1 MRFLLAQPV
10 RGLILF
16 SQSMPTFAKIIFVLA
31 VVLSFTGLF
40 SPPIAL
46 IVGILFGLSFTHPYI
61 NHSRR
66 IARALLQCS
75 VVALGFGMNLHEVLK
90 AGRSGF
96 IYTALGIS
104 FSLLVGRA
112 LGKFLRVRGN
122 SSFLITTGTAI
133 CGGSAIAAIGPILQA
148 NEEEMAVS
156 LGTIFILNSIALLI
170 FPPIGNALH
179 LAQSQFGL
187 WAALAIH
194 DTSSVVGAATKYGA
208 QAVVIATT
216 VKLARA
222 LWIVPLAL
230 ATAAIKRSRFR
241 NASANPTVDSRV
253 PNASTGGVPGEG
265 RPRIQFPWFILFFV
279 LAALA
284 NTYLP
289 ALPSATRTFFT
300 LGRLGLTATLFLI
313 GSGISRGTLKEVGW
327 RPLLLGVLLWL
338 GVGITSLYF
347 IRTGFIAF

>member
-1 MRFLLAQPV
+1 
-10 RGLILF
+10 
-16 SQSMPTFAKIIFVLA
+16 MPTLAKLIFVLA
-31 VVLSFTGLF
+31 LALSFTGFL

-46 IVGILFGLSFTHPYI
+46 TVGILFGLSFPHPYI
-61 NHSRR
+61 NESRG
-66 IARALLQCS
+66 IARTLLQSS

-104 FSLLVGRA
+104 FALLAGLA
-112 LGKFLRVRGN
+112 LGKLLQVCGN
-122 SSFLITTGTAI
+122 SSFLITAGTAM
-133 CGGSAIAAIGPILQA
+133 CGGSAIAAVGPILQA

-179 LAQSQFGL
+179 LSQSQFGL

-194 DTSSVVGAATKYGA
+194 DTSSVVGAATKYGP
-208 QAVVIATT
+208 QALVIGTT

-230 ATAAIKRSRFR
+230 ATAAIMRQRSKDAIGDGQR
-241 NASANPTVDSRV
+241 SL
-253 PNASTGGVPGEG
+253 
-265 RPRIQFPWFILFFV
+265 RIQFPWFIAFFV
-279 LAALA
+279 IAAVL

-289 ALPSATRTFFT
+289 AFERPAKWFFT

-313 GSGISRGTLKEVGW
+313 GSGISQATLKEVGW

-338 GVGITSLYF
+338 GVGLTSLYF
-347 IRTGFIAF
+347 IRTEFIAF

>member
-1 MRFLLAQPV
+1 MQVL
-10 RGLILF
+10 
-16 SQSMPTFAKIIFVLA
+16 AKIIFLLA
-31 VVLSFTGLF
+31 LALSFSGIL
-40 SPPIAL
+40 SPPVAL
-46 IVGILFGLSFTHPYI
+46 LAGILFGLSFTHPFSQP
-61 NHSRR
+61 SRTAAR
-66 IARALLQCS
+66 ILLQVS

-104 FSLLVGRA
+104 FALILGLT
-112 LGKFLRVRGN
+112 LGKLLQVRGN

-148 NEEEMAVS
+148 DEEEMAVS

-179 LAQSQFGL
+179 LSQSQFGL

-208 QAVVIATT
+208 PALVIATT

-230 ATAAIKRSRFR
+230 ATAAIKHRLLQETAAAAREQTSSKED
-241 NASANPTVDSRV
+241 ASA
-253 PNASTGGVPGEG
+253 GGVTVGSG
-265 RPRIQFPWFILFFV
+265 VRIQFPWFILFFL
-279 LAALA
+279 LAAIA

-289 ALPSATRTFFT
+289 GQQAATKTFFT
-300 LGRLGLTATLFLI
+300 LGRFGLTATLFLI
-313 GSGISRGTLKEVGW
+313 GTGISRKTLKEVGW
-327 RPLLLGVLLWL
+327 RPLLQGVLLWL
-338 GVGITSLYF
+338 GVGLASLYF

>member
-1 MRFLLAQPV
+1 
-10 RGLILF
+10 
-16 SQSMPTFAKIIFVLA
+16 MPALPKIIFVLA
-31 VVLSFTGLF
+31 LALSFTGLL

-46 IVGILFGLSFTHPYI
+46 TAGILFGLSFKHPYI
-61 NHSRR
+61 SESRG
-66 IARALLQCS
+66 IARTLLQSS

-96 IYTALGIS
+96 VYTALGIS
-104 FSLLVGRA
+104 FALLVGLA
-112 LGKFLRVRGN
+112 LGKLLRVRGN

-148 NEEEMAVS
+148 DEEEMAVS
-156 LGTIFILNSIALLI
+156 LGTIFILNSVALLI

-179 LAQSQFGL
+179 LSQSQFGL

-194 DTSSVVGAATKYGA
+194 DTSSVVGAATKYGP
-208 QAVVIATT
+208 QALVIGTT

-230 ATAAIKRSRFR
+230 ATAAIKHKRSKKSSVSGDID
-241 NASANPTVDSRV
+241 ARV
-253 PNASTGGVPGEG
+253 
-265 RPRIQFPWFILFFV
+265 QFPWFILFFIF
-279 LAALA
+279 AAVV
-284 NTYLP
+284 NTYVRTLGHIT
-289 ALPSATRTFFT
+289 PSLFM

-313 GSGISRGTLKEVGW
+313 GSGISRATLKTVGW

-338 GVGITSLYF
+338 VVGFSSLYF
-347 IRTGFIAF
+347 IRTGFISL